1 MFVQHLAAVAE
12 GYGLRTAGLWR
23 REGGGKL
30 DRLRDWQP
38 ADVRHAV
45 LAGQPV
51 IVQARFQALPGRE
64 ELRGFVDHYIVVHG
78 LDGEGF
84 VYSDPYDRAGG
95 GLRQVI
101 GASALRRAMQTA
113 STPGA
118 AFAVYAPPSP
128 QR

>member
-1 MFVQHLAAVAE
+1 M
-12 GYGLRTAGLWR
+12 R
-23 REGGGKL
+23 K
-30 DRLRDWQP
+30 
-38 ADVRHAV
+38 AV

-51 IVQARFQALPGRE
+51 IVQVRFQALPGRE

-78 LDGEGF
+78 LDGEDF

-95 GLRQVI
+95 GPRQVI

-118 AFAVYAPPSP
+118 AFAVYAPRARSAEPRPRRASRPRRPSGEDADGCADIGEVP
-128 QR
+128 AELRLSQR